1 MHYITKMND
10 KVNMDSTIAWSVHVF
25 KQNNSCDME
34 QLDFNTF
41 ASL

>member
-10 KVNMDSTIAWSVHVF
+10 NVNMDSTIAWSVHVC